1 MHRLALFASGSGT
14 NAENIIRYF
23 QNEPQIKVS
32 CICTNRP
39 DAFVINRAKRYDVP
53 VLIFTRTEFYQT
65 ENILNYLLENKID
78 WIILAGFLWL
88 VPSYLIDHFPNRI
101 INIHPAL
108 LPKFGGKGMYGH
120 HVHQAVID
128 QKEPVSGI
136 TIHFVNH
143 DYDRGSI
150 IFQATCPVEPGDTPD
165 SLAARVHELEYE
177 FFPKIIEREILKGT
191 RDKGQGTRD

>member
-1 MHRLALFASGSGT
+1 MAHRLALFASGSGT

-23 QNEPQIKVS
+23 QNKPQIKVS
-32 CICTNRP
+32 CVCTNRP
-39 DAFVINRAKRYDVP
+39 DAMVVNRAKKLDVP
-53 VLIFTRTEFYQT
+53 VLVFTKTDLYQT
-65 ENILNYLLENKID
+65 ENLLVYLKDMRTD

-88 VPSYLIDHFPNRI
+88 VPPYLIDHFPNRI

-128 QKEPVSGI
+128 QKEKTTGI
-136 TIHFVNH
+136 TIHYVNRE
-143 DYDRGSI
+143 YDRGSI
-150 IFQATCPVEPGDTPD
+150 IFQATCAVKPGDTPE

-177 FFPKIIEREILKGT
+177 YFPQIIEQEVMKGT
-191 RDKGQGTRD
+191 RD